1 MAGAPIKKAAPAAPA
16 EDIENELFEEE
27 VDYGEDVSE
36 EEEEEEDIKGD
47 KFIKQSE
54 NRKRKQQQQEDDD
67 SEAKAS
73 TSRPRQKRKTR
84 KWKNWLVI
92 FADEI
97 YYLFGSKGN
106 NKVCD
111 LVAAYNTPDHC

>member
-1 MAGAPIKKAAPAAPA
+1 MFHVAGAPIKKAAPAAPA

-36 EEEEEEDIKGD
+36 EEEEDIKGD

-67 SEAKAS
+67 SKAEAS
-73 TSRPRQKRKTR
+73 ISRPRQKRKTR
-84 KWKNWLVI
+84 K
-92 FADEI
+92 
-97 YYLFGSKGN
+97 
-106 NKVCD
+106 
-111 LVAAYNTPDHC
+111 

>member
-73 TSRPRQKRKTR
+73 TSRPRQKRRTR
-84 KWKNWLVI
+84 K
-92 FADEI
+92 
-97 YYLFGSKGN
+97 
-106 NKVCD
+106 
-111 LVAAYNTPDHC
+111 

>member
-1 MAGAPIKKAAPAAPA
+1 MCGAEYDSEKLICLSNRYNSETHPTLFHVTGAPIKKAAPAAPA

-27 VDYGEDVSE
+27 VDYGEDVS
-36 EEEEEEDIKGD
+36 EEEEEDIKGD

-84 KWKNWLVI
+84 K
-92 FADEI
+92 
-97 YYLFGSKGN
+97 
-106 NKVCD
+106 
-111 LVAAYNTPDHC
+111 

>member
-67 SEAKAS
+67 SKAEAS
-73 TSRPRQKRKTR
+73 ISRPRQKRKTR
-84 KWKNWLVI
+84 K
-92 FADEI
+92 
-97 YYLFGSKGN
+97 
-106 NKVCD
+106 
-111 LVAAYNTPDHC
+111 